1 MSKPQSIFHQP
12 DLVRYIP
19 AVLHE
24 HKTGVWKIEYYALHP
39 QTHELT
45 RVRIRVNKIKDSYS
59 RKSDARRH
67 IAEMIQI
74 INAKLAGGWSPFFE
88 GEDSRLY
95 IPLTEVCKLF
105 LEERTRELRANT
117 LRSYVSF
124 CKMLT
129 EWSETNAPKIFFSLF
144 NHNYAVRY
152 MDYLYN
158 QRKVSGTTFNNQRK
172 MGVALYNW
180 AVEKCYTKQ
189 NAFDKIK
196 PKRKEQKQRVIIPK
210 ETRQKVQDYLRETG
224 NTGMEIAVNLV
235 YSSLLRPNEIRQIKI
250 EDLNLREKY
259 IVVKSEVAKNHKTRC
274 AALTENT
281 ISLIKQLLCDKK
293 LQKNFYLLGGN
304 LVPAQRMCG
313 LRRYGREWDKIVKQL
328 NIDKKM
334 QLYSFRDTG
343 IWEMLKSGIDDLTV
357 MQHADHSS
365 LDITTRYANHAD
377 PQLIEKINAKM
388 PDF

>member
-95 IPLTEVCKLF
+95 MSLSDVCNLF
-105 LEERTRELRANT
+105 IAERERELRSNT

-129 EWSETNAPKIFFSLF
+129 EWANKNAPKVYFSLF
-144 NHNYAVRY
+144 NHNYAIRY

-158 QRKVSGTTFNNQRK
+158 ERKNSGTTYNNQRK
-172 MGVALYNW
+172 MGVALFNW
-180 AVEKCYTKQ
+180 GKEKCYTKQ
-189 NAFDKIK
+189 NAFERIK
-196 PKRKEQKQRVIIPK
+196 AKRKEQKQRIIIPK
-210 ETRQKVQDYLRETG
+210 EIRKKVNDYLHET
-224 NTGMEIAVNLV
+224 NNLGMEIVINVV
-235 YSSLLRPNEIRQIKI
+235 YSSLLRPNELMQIKI
-250 EDLNLREKY
+250 GDLNLDGKY
-259 IVVKSEVAKNHKTRC
+259 ITVRSEVAKNHKARC
-274 AALTENT
+274 AAMTDNT
-281 ISLIKQLLCDKK
+281 IALIRELLDGKK
-293 LQKNFYLLGGN
+293 YAKDFFLLGGN
-304 LVPAQRMCG
+304 LVPSPIMSG
-313 LRRYGREWDKIVKQL
+313 LRRYGKEWDKIVRQL
-328 NIDKKM
+328 DIDKKM